1 MFIGGQAAFLEAG
14 AWESSKLDQ
23 CDIAS
28 DIGVW
33 FGPTF
38 SDGVG
43 EQKQTIKTVN
53 GPFVIS
59 KESAN
64 DPAKEKVLMDFFEF
78 YSSTEG
84 TKIVAEE
91 TNILPVAKYNGTID
105 HEAHPVFAQVVAAF
119 GDEWVGT
126 PEPKSTLPTST
137 ATVWEES
144 FWSVING
151 INTPEEAAQSVQD
164 ELETE
169 LG

>member
-105 HEAHPVFAQVVAAF
+105 HEAHPSLRKSLPHLAMNGLEPRNPNRLYRLQLLLYGKKAF
-119 GDEWVGT
+119 GV
-126 PEPKSTLPTST
+126 
-137 ATVWEES
+137 
-144 FWSVING
+144 
-151 INTPEEAAQSVQD
+151 
-164 ELETE
+164 
-169 LG
+169 

>member
-1 MFIGGQAAFLEAG
+1 MCIR
-14 AWESSKLDQ
+14 DR

-137 ATVWEES
+137 ATVWEAVS
-144 FWSVING
+144 YTHLDVYKRQIKYY
-151 INTPEEAAQSVQD
+151 P
-164 ELETE
+164 
-169 LG
+169 